1 MKFLAEV
8 EKRMEEED
16 WKTLLLTYVK
26 YLCYTAMEKP
36 EEVESLFMDATK
48 KGLFVEIYQALF
60 RRTNDAK
67 GIENELCLCWKKQ
80 KRYLNE

>member
-1 MKFLAEV
+1 
-8 EKRMEEED
+8 MEEED

-67 GIENELCLCWKKQ
+67 
-80 KRYLNE
+80 